1 MRSPVRRP
9 PSLRRLLV
17 SCLFTTHASLRQS
30 SQLSLR
36 PYQENCLKACLDAH
50 STGASRIGV
59 SLPTGAGKTAVF
71 ISLLSQLEP
80 RKGQPSATKSLVIV
94 NSIELAKQAAAHA
107 RQQRPDWTVEIE
119 QGGMHKASGDAD
131 LTVATYQTLLEAG
144 RLQKFS
150 PQGFKAV
157 VVDEAHH
164 AAAPSYRRILSFF
177 HSDIPSPENHSH
189 ARPVRDAVPIF
200 GFSATFSR
208 HDGLALG
215 SVFERI
221 VYHRDFLDM
230 IKEKWLC
237 NVRFTTV
244 KANIDL
250 KDVTINTHSGD
261 FSATSLAHVINTETI
276 NKLVVQTWLDRA
288 ASKRKSTLVF
298 AVNVAHVRALTKT
311 FQLAGIDARYLYA
324 GTPSAERVASIDAF
338 KSGEFPVLLN
348 CALLTEGTDIP
359 NIDCVVVARPTRS
372 RNVFMQMIGRG
383 MRLSPGTGKQDCHII
398 DFVDSMKRVVGVV
411 SAPTLLG
418 LDPTTVVDDETI
430 TELELR
436 PDAVTG
442 ESSVTPIGD
451 NRCTIPDPR
460 SVTYID
466 YEDPFSLVNQSL
478 GTSPHIAQLSRNAWV
493 SCGDDIYVLECLGK
507 GHIRIEPVPGG
518 GRDLH
523 KAGPSPLDNER
534 HFHAHYTPTIHTE
547 TATALNISKFRTNRK
562 ILDAGSL
569 PDAVR
574 GCDTYAA
581 EKILRGPLS
590 QALLRTAK
598 WRQGPAS
605 AAQKLFVAKRWGY
618 VHKSVQDFREH
629 SEGDVFPERL
639 KNLTK
644 GEAATIITRLKHG
657 AQGRYIKKL
666 MAHRKLEIADAKEKH
681 RQAREHV
688 RVGPLAP
695 H

>member
-1 MRSPVRRP
+1 MRSPVSRP
-9 PSLRRLLV
+9 PLLRLSLRRLLV
-17 SCLFTTHASLRQS
+17 SCLFKTQASLRQS

-36 PYQENCLKACLDAH
+36 PYQETCLKACLDAH
-50 STGASRIGV
+50 SSGASRIGV

-71 ISLLSQLEP
+71 VSLLSRLEP

-119 QGGMHKASGDAD
+119 QGGKHKASGDAD
-131 LTVATYQTLLEAG
+131 LTVATYQTLLEAE
-144 RLQKFS
+144 RLHKFS

-177 HSDIPSPENHSH
+177 HPDIPSPESLSH

-230 IKEKWLC
+230 IKEQWLC

-324 GTPSAERVASIDAF
+324 GTPSAERIASIDAF

-418 LDPTTVVDDETI
+418 LDPTTVVDDETT
-430 TELELR
+430 TELEVR
-436 PDAVTG
+436 ADAVTG
-442 ESSVTPIGD
+442 ESSVISIGD
-451 NRCTIPDPR
+451 NRCSIPDPR

-466 YEDPFSLVNQSL
+466 YDDPFSLVNQSL
-478 GTSPHIAQLSRNAWV
+478 GTLPHIAQLSRNAWV

-507 GHIRIEPVPGG
+507 GHIRIEPVP
-518 GRDLH
+518 DD
-523 KAGPSPLDNER
+523 KER

-547 TATALNISKFRTNRK
+547 TAAALNISKFRTNRK
-562 ILDAGSL
+562 VLDAGSL
-569 PDAVR
+569 ADAVR
-574 GCDTYAA
+574 GCDTYAT
-581 EKILRGPLS
+581 EKILKGPLS

-629 SEGDVFPERL
+629 SDDDGFPERL

-657 AQGRYIKKL
+657 AQRRYIKKL
-666 MAHRKLEIADAKEKH
+666 MARRKLEIVDAKEKQ

>member
-1 MRSPVRRP
+1 MLYPVRRP
-9 PSLRRLLV
+9 PWLRRLLI

-30 SQLSLR
+30 PRLSLR
-36 PYQENCLKACLDAH
+36 PYQENCLEACLDAH
-50 STGASRIGV
+50 SSGASRIGV

-71 ISLLSQLEP
+71 ISLLSRLGP

-107 RQQRPDWTVEIE
+107 RHQRPDWTVEIE
-119 QGGMHKASGDAD
+119 QGGKHKASGDAD
-131 LTVATYQTLLEAG
+131 LTVATYQTLLEG
-144 RLQKFS
+144 ERLHKFS

-177 HSDIPSPENHSH
+177 HPDIPSPESLSH
-189 ARPVRDAVPIF
+189 ARPIRDAVPIF

-230 IKEKWLC
+230 IKERWLC

-250 KDVTINTHSGD
+250 KDVTISTHSGD

-311 FQLAGIDARYLYA
+311 FRLAGIDARYLYA
-324 GTPSAERVASIDAF
+324 ATPSAERVASIDAF

-418 LDPTTVVDDETI
+418 LDPTTIVDDGTV

-436 PDAVTG
+436 PEAVTR

-466 YEDPFSLVNQSL
+466 YDDPFSLVNQSL
-478 GTSPHIAQLSRNAWV
+478 GALPHIAQLSRNAWV

-507 GHIRIEPVPGG
+507 GHIRIEPVPG
-518 GRDLH
+518 D
-523 KAGPSPLDNER
+523 KER
-534 HFHAHYTPTIHTE
+534 HFHAHYTPTIHAE

-569 PDAVR
+569 ADALR

-581 EKILRGPLS
+581 EKILKGPLS

-598 WRQGPAS
+598 WRQGTAS
-605 AAQKLFVAKRWGY
+605 ASQKLFVAKRWGY

-629 SEGDVFPERL
+629 SDGDVFPERL

-657 AQGRYIKKL
+657 AQRRYVKKL
-666 MAHRKLEIADAKEKH
+666 MAHRKLEIADAKEKQ
-681 RQAREHV
+681 RQAREQV

-695 H
+695 HYPP

>member
-1 MRSPVRRP
+1 MP
-9 PSLRRLLV
+9 
-17 SCLFTTHASLRQS
+17 
-30 SQLSLR
+30 QLH
-36 PYQENCLKACLDAH
+36 Q
-50 STGASRIGV
+50 
-59 SLPTGAGKTAVF
+59 
-71 ISLLSQLEP
+71 
-80 RKGQPSATKSLVIV
+80 
-94 NSIELAKQAAAHA
+94 
-107 RQQRPDWTVEIE
+107 
-119 QGGMHKASGDAD
+119 
-131 LTVATYQTLLEAG
+131 
-144 RLQKFS
+144 
-150 PQGFKAV
+150 
-157 VVDEAHH
+157 
-164 AAAPSYRRILSFF
+164 
-177 HSDIPSPENHSH
+177 IPSPESYSH
-189 ARPVRDAVPIF
+189 AQPVRDAVPIF

-230 IKEKWLC
+230 IKEQWLC

-250 KDVTINTHSGD
+250 KDVTINTNSGD
-261 FSATSLAHVINTETI
+261 FGATSLAHVINTETL

-288 ASKRKSTLVF
+288 ACKRKSTIVF

-311 FQLAGIDARYLYA
+311 FQLAGIDARYLFS
-324 GTPSAERVASIDAF
+324 GTPSAERVATIDAF
-338 KSGEFPVLLN
+338 KAGEFPVLLN

-359 NIDCVVVARPTRS
+359 NIDCVVIARPTRS
-372 RNVFMQMIGRG
+372 RNVFIQMIGRG

-411 SAPTLLG
+411 SAPTLFG
-418 LDPTTVVDDETI
+418 LDPTTVVDDGTI

-436 PDAVTG
+436 AEAATG
-442 ESSVTPIGD
+442 DSSVTPIGD
-451 NRCTIPDPR
+451 NRYSIPDPR

-466 YEDPFSLVNQSL
+466 YDDPFSLVNQSL

-493 SCGDDIYVLECLGK
+493 GCGDDIYVLECLGK
-507 GHIRIEPVPGG
+507 GHIRIDPVPG
-518 GRDLH
+518 D
-523 KAGPSPLDNER
+523 KER
-534 HFHAHYTPTIHTE
+534 HFHAHYTPTIHPE
-547 TATALNISKFRTNRK
+547 TATALNISRFRTNRK

-569 PDAVR
+569 SDAVR

-581 EKILRGPLS
+581 EKVVKGPLS
-590 QALLRTAK
+590 QALWRTAR

-605 AAQKLFVAKRWGY
+605 APQRLFVAKKWGY

-629 SEGDVFPERL
+629 SDGDAFPERL

-644 GEAATIITRLKHG
+644 GEAANIITRLKHG
-657 AQGRYIKKL
+657 AQRRYVKKL
-666 MAHRKLEIADAKEKH
+666 MAHRKLEIADAKEKQ

>member
-36 PYQENCLKACLDAH
+36 PYQESCLKACLDAH

-71 ISLLSQLEP
+71 ISLLSRLEP

-131 LTVATYQTLLEAG
+131 LTVATYQTLLEG
-144 RLQKFS
+144 ERLHKFS

-493 SCGDDIYVLECLGK
+493 SCGDDIYALECLGK
-507 GHIRIEPVPGG
+507 GHIRIEPVPG
-518 GRDLH
+518 
-523 KAGPSPLDNER
+523 DNER

-562 ILDAGSL
+562 VLDAGSL

-618 VHKSVQDFREH
+618 VHKSVQNFREH
-629 SEGDVFPERL
+629 SDGDVFPERL

-644 GEAATIITRLKHG
+644 GQAATIITRLKHG